1 MIGIAFNNNNSLYFY
16 NAFASGSTVDS
27 GMGSNN
33 IFVTTFSDPL
43 TLTKSSTG
51 GEIGVYGGATPFV
64 NNYIPAA
71 PAVTKLRSD
80 GVGNSTTPI
89 TLTISAKSNN

>member
-1 MIGIAFNNNNSLYFY
+1 MFFY
-16 NAFASGSTVDS
+16 NAFTSGSTVDS
-27 GMGSNN
+27 GMGQFN
-33 IFVTTFSDPL
+33 IFVTTFSDPQL
-43 TLTKSSTG
+43 LTKSSSG
-51 GEIGVYGGATPFV
+51 GEIGIYGGATPFV